1 MPGVATILSPSI
13 DNHLILPIEA
23 IGEGQM
29 LDDDVNS
36 PTKSGLF
43 GIRSAHSTES
53 EPLAKLVS
61 VNIRTSTVKINDPNY
76 L

>member
-1 MPGVATILSPSI
+1 
-13 DNHLILPIEA
+13 
-23 IGEGQM
+23 M
-29 LDDDVNS
+29 LDEDANS